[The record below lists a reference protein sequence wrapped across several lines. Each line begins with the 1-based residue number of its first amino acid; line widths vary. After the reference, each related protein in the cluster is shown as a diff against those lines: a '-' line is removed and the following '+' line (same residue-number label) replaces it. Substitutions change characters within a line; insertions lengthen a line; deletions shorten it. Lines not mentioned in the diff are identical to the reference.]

1 MAEVN
6 TNGGYKSGVVQTGE
20 ALDALL
26 GKIKDAT
33 AATED
38 AAGTGGMIPAP
49 PAGSQ
54 DGSKVLK
61 SNLTWGDQEGGVE
74 PLDLGMFGSNTGT
87 LTQAQYDSIQ
97 NAFDKNVN
105 IGKMSG
111 VALIP
116 IMIMSSGGTYNI
128 YYSYASWSGDFD
140 ANFAISTISVKSDKT
155 YDSISYS
162 AGLPQATYEYIGF
175 ITHEPVVVTTLAN
188 LPHDSHN
195 IIANVSAATNL
206 SVSSLT
212 EGRDLQIRVN
222 NTTSSVITQTI
233 PTTGNYD
240 CLDGTSVEI
249 PANGFIELNIW
260 KINSK
265 YVIRIGQKQ

>member
-1 MAEVN
+1 MPYNSNYTGASVEEILA
-6 TNGGYKSGVVQTGE
+6 KVV
-20 ALDALL
+20 DAQP
-26 GKIKDAT
+26 AT
-33 AATED
+33 AS
-38 AAGTGGMIPAP
+38 AAGKGGLIPAP

-105 IGKMSG
+105 IGKMSSTI
-111 VALIP
+111 LIP
-116 IMIMSSGGTYNI
+116 ITIMASHGAYDGEYDI
-128 YYSYASWSGDFD
+128 YYSYSTWGDNFD
-140 ANFAISTISVKSDKT
+140 ASFAISTISVNSDKT
-155 YDSISYS
+155 YDAIAYSI
-162 AGLPQATYEYIGF
+162 GLPQVTFEYIGF
-175 ITHEPVVVTTLAN
+175 IAHDPVVVTTLAN
-188 LPHDSHN
+188 LPYNSHN

-206 SVSSLT
+206 SVSALP

>member
-33 AATED
+33 VAT
-38 AAGTGGMIPAP
+38 ASAPGTGGMIPAP

-61 SNLTWGDQEGGVE
+61 SNLAWGDQEGGTD
-74 PLDLGMFGSNTGT
+74 PLDMSIFSSSSGT
-87 LTQAQYDSIQ
+87 LTQEQYDLIQ
-97 NAFDKNVN
+97 NAFNKNVN
-105 IGKMSG
+105 IGKMSDI
-111 VALIP
+111 VLLP
-116 IMIMSSGGTYNI
+116 IMIMLSSGSYNI
-128 YYSYASWSGDFD
+128 YYSYATWSGNFD

-162 AGLPQATYEYIGF
+162 IALPQATSEYIEF
-175 ITHEPVVVTTLAN
+175 MAHDPVVVTTLAN
-188 LPHDSHN
+188 LPHNSHN

-206 SVSSLT
+206 SVSGLT
-212 EGRDLQIRVN
+212 DGRDLQIRVN

-233 PTTGNYD
+233 PTTGDYD

-249 PANGFIELNIW
+249 PANGFVELNIW
-260 KINSK
+260 RINSK
-265 YVIRIGQKQ
+265 YVIRVGQKQ